1 MIFFTADLH
10 LGHEN
15 IMKQCQR
22 PFRIVEQKLYCF
34 TIRFWNGRTR
44 GKTVFI
50 CMGHIHNN
58 RKLTE
63 KVKGIKGRCM
73 NVGVDVNDYFPVSME
88 IVI

>member
-1 MIFFTADLH
+1 
-10 LGHEN
+10 
-15 IMKQCQR
+15 
-22 PFRIVEQKLYCF
+22 
-34 TIRFWNGRTR
+34 
-44 GKTVFI
+44 
-50 CMGHIHNN
+50 MGHIHNN